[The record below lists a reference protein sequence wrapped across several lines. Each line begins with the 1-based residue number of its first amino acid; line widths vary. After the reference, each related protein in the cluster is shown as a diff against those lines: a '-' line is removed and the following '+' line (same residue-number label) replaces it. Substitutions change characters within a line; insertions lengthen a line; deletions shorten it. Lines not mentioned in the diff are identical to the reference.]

1 MKNIKTVFRNL
12 LFAITTF
19 CTATLVSCEKI
30 EGEMWER
37 PDDLSSY
44 IPNYS
49 ISLTGSW
56 SVSGNIASFNIEPY
70 VFADFAYWQLRIKS
84 IDYYI
89 DDVLIK
95 TDTQEPYSFNYTAP
109 GLSVGHHQLIA
120 NVKLEDLVNHKEILI
135 SPTKDFEVE
144 PSSQPDTSDGLLY
157 SASWSQSGNNVYFSI
172 KDIRVWSPLTE
183 SGWTL
188 TTVSFYFDD
197 KLIETLYNKPFNFTY
212 AARDLSQGNH
222 YLVLKGK
229 IVNTLNAQ
237 EMELTREIEVTIP

>member
-1 MKNIKTVFRNL
+1 MKKIKIVLKTL
-12 LFAITTF
+12 LFTIAAF
-19 CTATLVSCEKI
+19 CAATLVSCEKI

-49 ISLTGSW
+49 ISFTGSW

-70 VFADFAYWQLRIKS
+70 VFADFDYWQLRIKS

-89 DDVLIK
+89 DDVFIK
-95 TDTQEPYSFNYTAP
+95 TDMQEPYSFNYTAP

-120 NVKLEDLVNHKEILI
+120 NVKLEDLVNHKEIVI
-135 SPTKDFEVE
+135 SPAKDFEVE
-144 PSSQPDTSDGLLY
+144 SSSQPDTSDGLLY
-157 SASWSQSGNNVYFSI
+157 NASWSKSGNNIFFNIEY
-172 KDIRVWSPLTE
+172 IRVWSLLTE

-197 KLIETLYNKPFNFTY
+197 NLIETLYNEPFNFTY

-222 YLVLKGK
+222 YFVLKGK

-237 EMELTREIEVTIP
+237 EMELTREIEVTIH